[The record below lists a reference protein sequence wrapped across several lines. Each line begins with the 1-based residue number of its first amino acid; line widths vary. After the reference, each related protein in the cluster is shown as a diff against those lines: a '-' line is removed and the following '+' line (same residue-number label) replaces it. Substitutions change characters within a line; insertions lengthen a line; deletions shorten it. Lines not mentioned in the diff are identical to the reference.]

1 MFHYFVFHS
10 HPLVLAVVSDDEL
23 VPVRADADE
32 GYDQDDDGDRGPH
45 LRTPPTQPGVLT
57 HPSTGTNTSC
67 SARLPFTVTMI
78 IWIILIIVI
87 ILYEFIVLM
96 SLINIMV
103 YYWPFLFLNSINS
116 HSWSLLIKT
125 SITSHDF
132 GPYFNFSCLSLY
144 SFFAF
149 LSLFDNNTYN

>member
-32 GYDQDDDGDRGPH
+32 GHDQDDDGDRGPH
-45 LRTPPTQPGVLT
+45 LCTPPTQPGVLT

-87 ILYEFIVLM
+87 ILY
-96 SLINIMV
+96 
-103 YYWPFLFLNSINS
+103 
-116 HSWSLLIKT
+116 
-125 SITSHDF
+125 
-132 GPYFNFSCLSLY
+132 
-144 SFFAF
+144 
-149 LSLFDNNTYN
+149 